1 MDHWTN
7 STRVGLCVACCAVLF
22 AALLGCNRS
31 SQPADALAQQ
41 ARRFLSVPALRGSSH
56 PQLATELQK
65 IEAARQTPQQ
75 LETGSSGN
83 AYAPFIAAYPAL
95 SRPAIQRDVNSLWP
109 VTSLSL
115 EPGALQKARELLQQ
129 QAAARQRFERAIR
142 ETAPQPQLRFV
153 DTVLADDEWLD
164 AVQTG
169 CRVEGL
175 AAADMLAEQ
184 QPAATLAPLAKM
196 LHLSR
201 QLAREQNMNARLAA
215 VALRAD
221 ATQVVH
227 ASANHPAVTPNTLQE
242 LQKLMADQLS
252 DWPSDERMWI
262 AERAQGL
269 LTYELVRAGHFT
281 ALLTAKQQADLQRK
295 GLVTSTATA
304 ALKNIDTDEL
314 FYLRAM
320 EQQIGS
326 SKKPFWQRQATIESL
341 KIELQTR
348 AEAGEFPLVAGLL
361 LLPDVSE
368 IQRQLAEDRAR
379 CEAWLIA
386 LTTICDLPLGS
397 PPPCP
402 LSGQPYEISADR
414 ERVIIAGL
422 PLRPG
427 EVIEVRR
434 PGLIQARRRAAGFDL
449 TTPPLRLE

>member
-1 MDHWTN
+1 MDRWTS
-7 STRVGLCVACCAVLF
+7 STQVWLRVACCAVSF

-31 SQPADALAQQ
+31 SQPVDALAHQ
-41 ARRFLSVPALRGSSH
+41 ARRLLSLPGLRGSSH
-56 PQLATELQK
+56 PQLAAELQK
-65 IEAARQTPQQ
+65 IEAARQLPQQ
-75 LETGSSGN
+75 LESGVSGN

-95 SRPAIQRDVNSLWP
+95 SRPAIQRDVNSVWP
-109 VTSLSL
+109 SNSLSL

-142 ETAPQPQLRFV
+142 ETGQRPQLRLI
-153 DTVLADDEWLD
+153 DAVLADDEWLD
-164 AVQTG
+164 AIQTG

-184 QPAATLAPLAKM
+184 QPASALAPLTKM

-201 QLAREQNMNARLAA
+201 QLAREQSLNARLAA

-221 ATQVVH
+221 ATQVLH
-227 ASANHPAVTPNTLQE
+227 AIANHPAVTPSTLQD
-242 LQKLMADQLS
+242 LQKLVAAQLT
-252 DWPSDERMWI
+252 DWPSDERVWI
-262 AERAQGL
+262 AERAHGL

-281 ALLTAKQQADLQRK
+281 SLITANQQADLQRK

-314 FYLRAM
+314 FYLRAI
-320 EQQIGS
+320 EQQIAT
-326 SKKPFWQRQATIESL
+326 SKKPFWQRQTTIDSL
-341 KIELQTR
+341 QTELQTR
-348 AEAGEFPLVAGLL
+348 AESGEFPLVVGSL
-361 LLPDVSE
+361 LLPDVNE

-379 CEAWLIA
+379 CEAWLIV
-386 LTTICDLPLGS
+386 LTTICELPLGS

-402 LSGQPYEISADR
+402 LSGQPYEISTDR
-414 ERVIIAGL
+414 ERVAIAGL

-427 EVIEVRR
+427 EAIEVRR

-449 TTPPLRLE
+449 TSPPLRLE